1 MKYAPLTR
9 EELASVI
16 EGRGAAERVP
26 VLLHFWVDVDD
37 FGERAGEVREI
48 LSRYPED
55 AQYISANLPGVWDAP
70 GDDPSYRWVR
80 ADKPEGADAAGIDA
94 RVAIADWADM
104 DAVLAE
110 FPDASYPRLFGETPE
125 SDGRYRLAR
134 WWYCLFERH
143 WQLRG
148 MTNALMDYYT
158 NPDEV
163 HRLFRA
169 VTDFYKVV
177 MERAKAET
185 GADGVFTSDDLG
197 TQAAPFFSP
206 RIFADFYAP
215 YYRELIDKAH
225 SLGMHFWLHACGNIE
240 PFLPEFI
247 GLGLDVIHPIQKHT
261 MDEAEIA
268 HKYGADICVWAGFDV
283 QQTIPWGT
291 PEDVRR
297 ELRYLVDT
305 YARPEGRFML
315 TAGNAVKGDCPTAS
329 LEALFDEAF
338 TYGAAGGWD

>member
-1 MKYAPLTR
+1 MKHAPLTS
-9 EELASVI
+9 EKLASVI

-55 AQYISANLPGVWDAP
+55 AQYISTNLPGVWDAP
-70 GDDPSYRWVR
+70 GDDPSYRWVNV
-80 ADKPEGADAAGIDA
+80 DKPEGADAAGIDA
-94 RVAIADWADM
+94 RVAITDWADL
-104 DAVLAE
+104 DGVVAE
-110 FPDASYPRLFGETPE
+110 FPDANYPRLFTEIPE

-177 MERAKAET
+177 MERARAET
-185 GADGVFTSDDLG
+185 DADGVFTSDDLG
-197 TQAAPFFSP
+197 TQGGPFFSP
-206 RIFADFYAP
+206 QIFADFYAP

-240 PFLPEFI
+240 PFLPAFI
-247 GLGLDVIHPIQKHT
+247 DLGLDVIHPIQKYT

-283 QQTIPWGT
+283 QRTIPWGS

-297 ELRYLVDT
+297 EVRYLVDT
-305 YARPEGRFML
+305 YARPDGRLML

-329 LEALFDEAF
+329 IDALFDEMFA
-338 TYGAAGGWD
+338 YGASL